1 MPDKMEI
8 PKGIRLKIRPNREIK
23 NKVYVYSPGEI
34 LDKTISVR
42 TLLKFAGIILLFL
55 AILLSVFLLG
65 KASVSTEKIN
75 ENTVTTVPEPEIV
88 NEGELEKEKVNEE
101 QNKENLTEAETEED
115 AEIEEEEKS
124 EEEITAENRTEEK
137 NETKNE
143 TICENKVAEFD
154 YPYKQV
160 AINVSNFNKEKRG
173 ENWATISSLKLT
185 ITNNEECTI
194 INPTQIKI
202 KINNKGKGSIWW
214 DYEGH
219 LPETFERMKPGQ
231 TITEIVPV
239 HVSYSD
245 VYSEKELKIA
255 VFDDYDMQMT
265 VFKQYIMIK

>member
-1 MPDKMEI
+1 MPDKINI
-8 PKGIRLKIRPNREIK
+8 PKGIRLKIRPDTEIK
-23 NKVYVYSPGEI
+23 NKVYVYSPREI

-42 TLLKFAGIILLFL
+42 TLLKFAGIVFLFL
-55 AILLSVFLLG
+55 AILISVFLLG
-65 KASVSTEKIN
+65 KASVNTESPASTERIN
-75 ENTVTTVPEPEIV
+75 ENTIITSPESVVV
-88 NEGELEKEKVNEE
+88 NESELEKEKISEE
-101 QNKENLTEAETEED
+101 KNLTETEED
-115 AEIEEEEKS
+115 TEIEEEEKS
-124 EEEITAENRTEEK
+124 EEKVTAENMTED
-137 NETKNE
+137 KNE
-143 TICENKVAEFD
+143 TICENKAAEFD

-160 AINVSNFNKEKRG
+160 IINVSNFNKEKRG
-173 ENWATISSLKLT
+173 ENWATITSLKLT

-239 HVSYSD
+239 HSSYSD
-245 VYSEKELKIA
+245 IYSEKELKIA